1 MVECTGDR
9 CGVRFCFL
17 LFIKMGENSA
27 CLCADG
33 NDPVEREESLT
44 Q

>member
-1 MVECTGDR
+1 MVQWTGDR
-9 CGVRFCFL
+9 CGVRFCFF
-17 LFIKMGENSA
+17 LFIKMGENPA
-27 CLCADG
+27 RVCADG